1 MKNRMK
7 AVICGAALVTSLAL
21 GMTAEAGSIPS
32 HMVPLQTYAT
42 KKVTCYLSPG
52 GASKGWIDQGDY
64 VIVNQIRSDGWAYG
78 SYPVKNGRT
87 SRWFRVDDL
96 LNNPS
101 FKTLERMSPDYKI
114 KVYKNYS
121 YNGEIG
127 SVWGNEDIWV
137 VSNLGD
143 VWQIVYKV
151 SSGGY
156 KMGWVPYWDC
166 LEKYT
171 QWQGYAVSKSTAYTN
186 AALTSRNG
194 TEYVSAG
201 DAVTVLNEQGNAYYV
216 RYPLMS
222 GGTKDRW
229 VAKSAISR
237 TKPVPVVV
245 YNQWQGY
252 AVSKTTAY
260 TNAALTSRNGTEYVS
275 AGDAVTVLNE
285 QGNAYYVRYPLMS
298 GGTKDRWVA
307 KSAISRTKPVPVVVY
322 NQWQGYAVSKSNVY
336 INASLNTRYVNEYV
350 SAGDAV
356 TVLNEQGNAYYVRYP
371 LMSGGT
377 KDRWIAKSAISK
389 TKPVTGKTDT
399 DIAKTVTDG
408 MNIALPVPPTNITLV
423 KGKTIYA
430 LKPNTVTQGVTYSGG
445 VYVEG
450 FKVSKA
456 LNNMVT
462 VSFDVYNTSHTNGV
476 VSIYNQKGTLIKQV
490 ILDPFNQG
498 ITSLKDWA
506 HKAGG
511 MFEGFWNLAQGN
523 SSYLN
528 YKNDFASTQKHI
540 QNEKIPV
547 GSKIV
552 ITNNFKVSPD
562 LLLYDVVSHVVDGTS
577 TLISIIK
584 TCAPDNVKQKIIEET
599 KLQLVEKLKNGTRG
613 YVLDNYLKI
622 VASGTIKSLTKS
634 DLKKLYEGIKKEII
648 ANDLEAFEKLAVQNA
663 FTKYAPAVAGT
674 VVKTMAKSLLP
685 GFATFGIEAIF
696 SVNKIGNYTNRIS
709 DMFYKT
715 KAQPFTFTIAP

>member
-1 MKNRMK
+1 M
-7 AVICGAALVTSLAL
+7 
-21 GMTAEAGSIPS
+21 
-32 HMVPLQTYAT
+32 
-42 KKVTCYLSPG
+42 
-52 GASKGWIDQGDY
+52 
-64 VIVNQIRSDGWAYG
+64 
-78 SYPVKNGRT
+78 PV
-87 SRWFRVDDL
+87 V
-96 LNNPS
+96 
-101 FKTLERMSPDYKI
+101 
-114 KVYKNYS
+114 VYN
-121 YNGEIG
+121 
-127 SVWGNEDIWV
+127 
-137 VSNLGD
+137 
-143 VWQIVYKV
+143 
-151 SSGGY
+151 
-156 KMGWVPYWDC
+156 
-166 LEKYT
+166 
-171 QWQGYAVSKSTAYTN
+171 QWQGYAVSKTTAYTN
-186 AALTSRNG
+186 AALTAKNG

>member
-1 MKNRMK
+1 MKIKMK
-7 AVICGAALVTSLAL
+7 TAICGLAL
-21 GMTAEAGSIPS
+21 MASLGMGMVVEAGRIPS
-32 HMVPLQTYAT
+32 HMVPLYTYAT
-42 KKVTCYLSPG
+42 KRVTCYNSAG
-52 GASKGWIDQGDY
+52 GAAQGWIDPGDY
-64 VIVNQIRSDGWAYG
+64 VIVSQIRSDGWAYG
-78 SYPVKNGRT
+78 SYPVKNGRV
-87 SRWFRVDDL
+87 SRWFKIDDL
-96 LNNPS
+96 LYNPS
-101 FKTLERMSPDYKI
+101 FTTLERMSPDYKI

-127 SVWGNEDIWV
+127 SVWGNEDLWV

-151 SSGGY
+151 DSGGY

-171 QWQGYAVSKSTAYTN
+171 QWQGYAVSKTTAYTN
-186 AALTSRNG
+186 SALTTKNG

-216 RYPLMS
+216 RYPLMK

-237 TKPVPVVV
+237 TKPAPV
-245 YNQWQGY
+245 YTQWQGY
-252 AVSKTTAY
+252 ASRITFMFSDA
-260 TNAALTSRNGTEYVS
+260 NLTKRYANEFLK
-275 AGDAVTVLNE
+275 AGDKVTVFGE
-285 QGNAYYVRYPLMS
+285 STKAYHVKYPLRS
-298 GGTKDRWVA
+298 GGSRVCWVD
-307 KSAISRTKPVPVVVY
+307 KSFINESEP
-322 NQWQGYAVSKSNVY
+322 SKL
-336 INASLNTRYVNEYV
+336 IKI
-350 SAGDAV
+350 
-356 TVLNEQGNAYYVRYP
+356 P
-371 LMSGGT
+371 LYRGT
-377 KDRWIAKSAISK
+377 NSY
-389 TKPVTGKTDT
+389 T
-399 DIAKTVTDG
+399 
-408 MNIALPVPPTNITLV
+408 
-423 KGKTIYA
+423 
-430 LKPNTVTQGVTYSGG
+430 LKPNSITEGTAYSGG

-456 LNNMVT
+456 ANNQVT

-476 VSIYNQKGTLIKQV
+476 VSINNQNGVLVKQV

-511 MFEGFWNLAQGN
+511 MIEGFWNLAQGN

-547 GSKIV
+547 GSRIV

-584 TCAPDNVKQKIIEET
+584 TCAPDSVKQKIIEET
-599 KLQLVEKLKNGTRG
+599 KLQLVEKLKNGARG
-613 YVLDNYLKI
+613 YVLENYLKM
-622 VASGTIKSLTKS
+622 VAAGTIKSLTKS

-663 FTKYAPAVAGT
+663 FTKYAPAVAET
-674 VVKTMAKSLLP
+674 VVKTMAKNLLP

-696 SVNKIGNYTNRIS
+696 SVNKIGNYTSRIL

-715 KAQPFTFTIAP
+715 KAQPFTFTITP